1 MRAASVR
8 ISAKRDFAQLRKS
21 GIRNHG
27 ELLSVTFLPSELETS
42 YRLAFAV
49 SKKVGNAVIRNRVR
63 RRVKAI
69 FMELDD
75 TPDPGLYLVV
85 AKTGSGSADFET
97 LRADLKSTLRSVAVR
112 SERLG
117 QNDLRLV
124 AMKSG
129 VSGGI

>member
-8 ISAKRDFAQLRKS
+8 ISAKSDFAQLRKS

-69 FMELDD
+69 FMELDY

-117 QNDLRLV
+117 QNDPRLV